1 MNKRNMTKDDLI
13 ISLCNMVNKL
23 TDNINK
29 TEDKPDVHFT
39 LIGVRKELIDIITGN
54 DNNKKG

>member
-1 MNKRNMTKDDLI
+1 MTKDDLI